1 MIRKLLLFVLAL
13 MLLTGIAAADSIT
26 SMHYTFGNWSGEYTG
41 KIDSNNIPFGF
52 GIFVSSIPRD
62 NELWHYIGNW
72 EDGLPNGE
80 GAVYFENGNILKGT
94 FSQGDLVDGMQYSV
108 SGISAV
114 PIKTERTLVDDDVM
128 YVGNKK
134 SMRFHY
140 PTCRSVDQMKEK
152 NKVFFH
158 SREEAVEANYIP
170 CGDCNP

>member
-1 MIRKLLLFVLAL
+1 MMKRFCFLLILSALFVNSHAQQY
-13 MLLTGIAAADSIT
+13 D
-26 SMHYTFGNWSGEYTG
+26 
-41 KIDSNNIPFGF
+41 
-52 GIFVSSIPRD
+52 
-62 NELWHYIGNW
+62 
-72 EDGLPNGE
+72 
-80 GAVYFENGNILKGT
+80 GNILKGT